1 MKKLIFI
8 AFYAV
13 VSIGCNAQ
21 LLWKVSGN
29 GLTKDSY
36 IMGTHH
42 VAPISIL
49 DSISGFDKAIEACD
63 AVYGEIVQ
71 SEMSS
76 PAAQQKIMAQAMAPA
91 DSTLNK
97 IYSPEQYDSIN
108 TYLKELSGG
117 MISLDQMV
125 MLKPQMVATQM
136 ALFESA
142 KIFPNFNPNEQL
154 DMTVQT
160 LGQQKGKSL
169 NGFET
174 VDFQLDMLLGGSI
187 KKQAEGLLDMARKK
201 EKIGEFSRELAKA
214 YIAQDLET
222 MLNLMLDPE
231 MGTDPEDQAKMID
244 DRNEA
249 WKNALVSIMPEQS
262 IFVCVGAGHLPGE
275 KGLLNLLKQAGYT
288 VEPMK

>member
-136 ALFESA
+136 SLFESA

-249 WKNALVSIMPEQS
+249 WKNTLVSLMPEQS